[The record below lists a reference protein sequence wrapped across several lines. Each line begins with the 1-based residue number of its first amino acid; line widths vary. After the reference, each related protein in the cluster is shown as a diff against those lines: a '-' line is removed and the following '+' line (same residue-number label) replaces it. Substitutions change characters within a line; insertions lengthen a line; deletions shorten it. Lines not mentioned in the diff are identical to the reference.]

1 MRNRGVTSRDGDG
14 IGALPMRPP
23 NSLPVTVLLTAL
35 VALGPISTDLY
46 LPSLPSLARYFAV
59 GVDDIQLTLSVF
71 LIGLATAQ
79 LVYGPLSDRFGRR
92 PVLLVSVAGAAI
104 DALFMALAPSLWMLF
119 VGRAIAG
126 MTGANM
132 AVASAAIAD
141 LTPEN
146 QRARWFG
153 RMGAC
158 FGIGFIA
165 GPALGGVLGDHGV
178 RLPFIAAA
186 VLNGLTFLAALL
198 LLRESRPPKLA
209 SQPFDRG
216 VLHPLAPLR
225 WAAGFPT
232 LLPILGVF
240 LVLVLVGEVA
250 GTTWVL
256 YGEDRYAW
264 NGTTVGLSLAC
275 FGLIHALVQGF
286 VAGPV
291 VERWGE
297 RAAIAIGTIADCT
310 AYALI
315 AFATQGWMALA
326 LLPLLCMGGI
336 GQPALQSTLSARV
349 GEAEQGRLQGVLAS
363 ISSLASV
370 LGPLLISTLYFAY
383 RVRFPGIVWLVGA
396 ALYAL
401 CLPIML
407 GKTTGM
413 RSAAR

>member
-1 MRNRGVTSRDGDG
+1 MTSSFSASSRYAHAVILAIVTLDAVG
-14 IGALPMRPP
+14 I
-23 NSLPVTVLLTAL
+23 SLVM
-35 VALGPISTDLY
+35 PIV
-46 LPSLPSLARYFAV
+46 PSLLREVGHTGDLGWRFGAFLSLYALM
-59 GVDDIQLTLSVF
+59 QF
-71 LIGLATAQ
+71 LCAPVLGA
-79 LVYGPLSDRFGRR
+79 LSDRFGRR
-92 PVLLVSVAGAAI
+92 PVLLISVAGAAI
-104 DALFMALAPSLWMLF
+104 DALLMAFAPSLWMLF

-126 MTGANM
+126 MTGASM

-141 LTPEN
+141 LTPEH

-158 FGIGFIA
+158 FGLGFIA
-165 GPALGGVLGDHGV
+165 GPAIGGVLGDHGV
-178 RLPFIAAA
+178 RLPFVAAA
-186 VLNGLTFLAALL
+186 VLNGLTFLVGLL
-198 LLRESRPPKLA
+198 VLRESRPPALA
-209 SQPFDRG
+209 AKPFDRG
-216 VLHPLAPLR
+216 MLHPLAPLR
-225 WAAGFPT
+225 WAAGFPA
-232 LLPILGVF
+232 LLPVLGVF

-275 FGLIHALVQGF
+275 FGLVHALVQGF

-383 RVRFPGIVWLVGA
+383 RVRFPGVVWLVGA

-413 RSAAR
+413 RSTAR

>member
-1 MRNRGVTSRDGDG
+1 MINSDLSSPSAVAGGRHAHAVILAIVTLDAIGISLVMPIVPGLLREVGHTGDLG
-14 IGALPMRPP
+14 WRFGAFL
-23 NSLPVTVLLTAL
+23 SLYALMQFLCAPV
-35 VALGPISTDLY
+35 LG
-46 LPSLPSLARYFAV
+46 A
-59 GVDDIQLTLSVF
+59 
-71 LIGLATAQ
+71 
-79 LVYGPLSDRFGRR
+79 LSDRFGRR

-104 DALFMALAPSLWMLF
+104 DALFMAFAPSLWLLF

-126 MTGANM
+126 LTGASM

-141 LTPEN
+141 LTPEH

-158 FGIGFIA
+158 FGLGFIA
-165 GPALGGVLGDHGV
+165 GPAIGGVLGDHGV
-178 RLPFIAAA
+178 RLPFVAAA
-186 VLNGLTFLAALL
+186 VLNGITFLVGLL
-198 LLRESRPPKLA
+198 VLRESRPPALA
-209 SQPFDRG
+209 AKPFDRG

-225 WAAGFPT
+225 WAAGVPA

-240 LVLVLVGEVA
+240 GVLVMVGEVA

-256 YGEDRYAW
+256 YGEDRFAW
-264 NGTTVGLSLAC
+264 NATTVGLSLAC
-275 FGLIHALVQGF
+275 FGLLHAVVQGF

-297 RAAIAIGTIADCT
+297 RAAIAIGTLADCT

-336 GQPALQSTLSARV
+336 GQPALQATLSRRV

-363 ISSLASV
+363 LSSLASV
-370 LGPLLISTLYFAY
+370 VGPLVISSVYFAF
-383 RVRFPGIVWLVGA
+383 RARFPGIAWLAGA
-396 ALYAL
+396 VLYL
-401 CLPIML
+401 VCLPVML
-407 GKTTGM
+407 GKRAPG
-413 RSAAR
+413 R

>member
-1 MRNRGVTSRDGDG
+1 MINSNISSPSSLASGRHAHAVILAIVTLDAIG
-14 IGALPMRPP
+14 I
-23 NSLPVTVLLTAL
+23 SLVM
-35 VALGPISTDLY
+35 PIV
-46 LPSLPSLARYFAV
+46 PSLLREVGHTGDLGWRFGAFLSLYALM
-59 GVDDIQLTLSVF
+59 QF
-71 LIGLATAQ
+71 LCAPVLGA
-79 LVYGPLSDRFGRR
+79 LSDRFGRR
-92 PVLLVSVAGAAI
+92 PVLLVSVLGAAI
-104 DALFMALAPSLWMLF
+104 DALFMAFAPSLWLLF
-119 VGRAIAG
+119 VGRAVAG
-126 MTGANM
+126 MTGASM

-141 LTPEN
+141 LTPEH

-158 FGIGFIA
+158 FGLGFIA
-165 GPALGGVLGDHGV
+165 GPAIGGVLGDHGV
-178 RLPFIAAA
+178 RLPFVAAA
-186 VLNGLTFLAALL
+186 VLNGVTFLVGLL
-198 LLRESRPPKLA
+198 VLRESRPPALA
-209 SQPFDRG
+209 AQPFDRG

-225 WAAGFPT
+225 WAAGFPA
-232 LLPILGVF
+232 LLPVLGVF
-240 LVLVLVGEVA
+240 MVLVLVGEVA

-264 NGTTVGLSLAC
+264 NGTMVGLSLAV
-275 FGLIHALVQGF
+275 FGLLHALVQGF
-286 VAGPV
+286 VAGPL

-297 RAAIAIGTIADCT
+297 RAAIAIGTITDCT

-396 ALYAL
+396 AFYAL
-401 CLPIML
+401 CLPILL

-413 RSAAR
+413 RSAGR

>member
-1 MRNRGVTSRDGDG
+1 MINSDLSSASAVAGGRHAHAVILAIVTLDAIGISLVMPIVPGLLREVGHTGDLG
-14 IGALPMRPP
+14 WRFGAFL
-23 NSLPVTVLLTAL
+23 SLYALMQFLCAPV
-35 VALGPISTDLY
+35 LG
-46 LPSLPSLARYFAV
+46 A
-59 GVDDIQLTLSVF
+59 
-71 LIGLATAQ
+71 
-79 LVYGPLSDRFGRR
+79 LSDRFGRR

-104 DALFMALAPSLWMLF
+104 DALFMAFAPSLWLLF

-126 MTGANM
+126 LTGASM

-141 LTPEN
+141 LTPEH

-158 FGIGFIA
+158 FGLGFIA
-165 GPALGGVLGDHGV
+165 GPAIGGVLGDHGV
-178 RLPFIAAA
+178 RLPFVAAA
-186 VLNGLTFLAALL
+186 VLNGITFLVGLL
-198 LLRESRPPKLA
+198 VLRESRPKALA
-209 SQPFDRG
+209 TQPFDRG

-225 WAAGFPT
+225 WAAGVPA

-240 LVLVLVGEVA
+240 GVLVMVGEVA

-256 YGEDRYAW
+256 YGEDRFAW
-264 NGTTVGLSLAC
+264 NATTVGLSLAC
-275 FGLIHALVQGF
+275 FGLLHALVQGF

-297 RAAIAIGTIADCT
+297 RAAIAIGTLADCT

-336 GQPALQSTLSARV
+336 GQPALQATLSRRV

-363 ISSLASV
+363 LSSLASV
-370 LGPLLISTLYFAY
+370 VGPLVISSVYFAF
-383 RVRFPGIVWLVGA
+383 RVRFPGIVWLAGA
-396 ALYAL
+396 VLYLL
-401 CLPIML
+401 CLPVML
-407 GKTTGM
+407 GKKAPGGASC
-413 RSAAR
+413 R

>member
-1 MRNRGVTSRDGDG
+1 MINSSISSPPFASSRYAHAVILAIVTLDAIG
-14 IGALPMRPP
+14 I
-23 NSLPVTVLLTAL
+23 SLVM
-35 VALGPISTDLY
+35 PIV
-46 LPSLPSLARYFAV
+46 PSLLREVGHTGDLGWRFGAFLSLYALM
-59 GVDDIQLTLSVF
+59 QF
-71 LIGLATAQ
+71 LCAPVLGA
-79 LVYGPLSDRFGRR
+79 LSDRFGRR
-92 PVLLVSVAGAAI
+92 PVLLVSVLGAAV
-104 DALFMALAPSLWMLF
+104 DALFMAFAPSLWLLF

-126 MTGANM
+126 MTGASM

-141 LTPEN
+141 LTPEH

-158 FGIGFIA
+158 FGLGFIA
-165 GPALGGVLGDHGV
+165 GPAIGGVLGDHGV
-178 RLPFIAAA
+178 RLPFVAAA
-186 VLNGLTFLAALL
+186 VLNGVTFLVGLL
-198 LLRESRPPKLA
+198 VLRESRPPALA
-209 SQPFDRG
+209 AKPFDRG
-216 VLHPLAPLR
+216 MLHPLAPLR
-225 WAAGFPT
+225 WAAGFPA
-232 LLPILGVF
+232 LLPVLGVF

-413 RSAAR
+413 RSTAR

>member
-1 MRNRGVTSRDGDG
+1 MINSNISSPSAFVGGRHAHAVILAIVTLDAIG
-14 IGALPMRPP
+14 ISLVMPIVPGLLREVGHTGELGWRFGAFL
-23 NSLPVTVLLTAL
+23 SLYALMQFLCAPV
-35 VALGPISTDLY
+35 LG
-46 LPSLPSLARYFAV
+46 A
-59 GVDDIQLTLSVF
+59 
-71 LIGLATAQ
+71 
-79 LVYGPLSDRFGRR
+79 LSDRYGRR
-92 PVLLVSVAGAAI
+92 PVLLVSVGGAAI
-104 DALFMALAPSLWMLF
+104 DALFMAFAPSLWMLF

-141 LTPEN
+141 LTPEH

-158 FGIGFIA
+158 FGLGFIA
-165 GPALGGVLGDHGV
+165 GPAIGGVLGDHGV
-178 RLPFIAAA
+178 RLPFVAAA
-186 VLNGLTFLAALL
+186 VLNGITFLVGLL
-198 LLRESRPPKLA
+198 VLRESRPPALA
-209 SQPFDRG
+209 AKPFDRG

-225 WAAGFPT
+225 WAAGFPA

-240 LVLVLVGEVA
+240 LVLVMVGEVA

-264 NGTTVGLSLAC
+264 NSTTVGLSLAC
-275 FGLIHALVQGF
+275 FGLIHAVVQGV

-297 RAAIAIGTIADCT
+297 RVAIAIGTLSDCT

-336 GQPALQSTLSARV
+336 GQPALQATLSRRV

-370 LGPLLISTLYFAY
+370 FGPLVISSVYFAF
-383 RVRFPGIVWLVGA
+383 RVRFPGVVWLAGA
-396 ALYAL
+396 VLYLL
-401 CLPIML
+401 CLPILL
-407 GKTTGM
+407 GKAMSVRAEGQAN
-413 RSAAR
+413 S